1 MLENYFNYKKHKTD
15 FKTEVIA
22 GTTTFLTMAY
32 IMFLNPFILSGEFA
46 GPEKGFFD
54 FGAVYTATILAT
66 ALACFIMAFYGKTW
80 PIGLAPGM
88 GINAF
93 VAFGVCAG
101 MGYTPQEA
109 LGAVLVAGV
118 LFLIISLTPIRAWLI
133 NSIPKSLKLGIGAG
147 IGLFLA
153 IIGLQIMEV
162 VVDDPV
168 TLVKLGD
175 LSNPLVLLGC
185 ATFIAIVVLEKMNV
199 KGNIIIGILVF
210 SIIAWT
216 AGLANFNGIASSPP
230 PMTYLF
236 EFDLSAALTAG
247 MSTVI
252 FTLLFIDFF
261 DTAGTLTSVANVA
274 GKVDKQGKVQDINKA
289 MLSDSVGT
297 VAGAMMGTTTVTS
310 YVESGAGVKA
320 GGKTGMT
327 SLVIGLLFLACIFF
341 APLATSLPKQIDG
354 AALLF
359 VSVLFVRNITDI
371 EWDDIGESAPAI
383 LAMIAMPLTYSISNG
398 IASSPPPMTYL
409 FEFDLS
415 AAMTAGMSTVI
426 FTLLF
431 IDFFDTAGTLTSV
444 ANVAGKVGKDGKVQ
458 DINKAMLSDSV
469 GTVAGAMMGTTTV
482 TSYVESG
489 AGVKAG
495 GKTGMTSLVIGLL
508 FLACIFFAPLATSLP
523 KQIDGAALLFVS
535 VLFIRNITD
544 IEWDDIAESAPAILA
559 MIAMPL
565 TYSISNGIALAFVS
579 YALIKLFTGKFSSTS
594 PAIWVIAILSVI
606 SFVVA

>member
-1 MLENYFNYKKHKTD
+1 MLENYFNYKKHKTN

-22 GTTTFLTMAY
+22 GVTTFLTMAY

-54 FGAVYTATILAT
+54 FGAVFTATIVAT

-93 VAFGVCAG
+93 VAFGVVAG
-101 MGYTPQEA
+101 MGYTPQAA

-153 IIGLQIMEV
+153 IIGLEIMGV
-162 VVDDPV
+162 VADHPV
-168 TLVKLGD
+168 TLVTIGD
-175 LSNPLVLLGC
+175 MKNPLILLAC
-185 ATFIAIVVLEKMNV
+185 LAFVSMIVMEKLNI
-199 KGNIIIGILVF
+199 KGNIIIGI
-210 SIIAWT
+210 SIIAWVT
-216 AGLANFNGIASSPP
+216 GLAKFNGVVGSIP

-236 EFDLSAALTAG
+236 DFDLTAAFTAG

-274 GKVDKQGKVQDINKA
+274 GKVDSKGKVQDIEKA
-289 MLSDSVGT
+289 MMADSVGT
-297 VAGAMMGTTTVTS
+297 VAGALMGTTTVTS

-320 GGKTGMT
+320 GGRTGMT
-327 SLVIGLLFLACIFF
+327 SLTIGVLFLACLFLS
-341 APLATSLPKQIDG
+341 PLATSLPKEIDG
-354 AALLF
+354 AALLY

-398 IASSPPPMTYL
+398 IA
-409 FEFDLS
+409 
-415 AAMTAGMSTVI
+415 
-426 FTLLF
+426 
-431 IDFFDTAGTLTSV
+431 
-444 ANVAGKVGKDGKVQ
+444 
-458 DINKAMLSDSV
+458 
-469 GTVAGAMMGTTTV
+469 
-482 TSYVESG
+482 
-489 AGVKAG
+489 
-495 GKTGMTSLVIGLL
+495 
-508 FLACIFFAPLATSLP
+508 
-523 KQIDGAALLFVS
+523 
-535 VLFIRNITD
+535 
-544 IEWDDIAESAPAILA
+544 
-559 MIAMPL
+559 
-565 TYSISNGIALAFVS
+565 LAFIS
-579 YALIKLFTGKFSSTS
+579 YALIRLFTGKFSSTS
-594 PAIWVIAILSVI
+594 SAIWVIAILSVI
-606 SFVVA
+606 SFAVA